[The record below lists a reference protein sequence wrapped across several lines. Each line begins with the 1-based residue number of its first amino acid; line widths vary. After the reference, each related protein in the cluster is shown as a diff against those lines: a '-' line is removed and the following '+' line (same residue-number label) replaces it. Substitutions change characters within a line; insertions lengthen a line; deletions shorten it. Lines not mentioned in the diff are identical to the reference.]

1 MDKFSESVVV
11 VVVVVVQLM
20 EQWNVIGLVVSF

>member
-1 MDKFSESVVV
+1 MDKLSESAA
-11 VVVVVVQLM
+11 VVVVVQLM